1 MDRRA
6 KTEANSGRRLE
17 MNTVLYF
24 AGLKEKTGLDK
35 EEFMFL
41 GKTVK
46 QLLEELQS
54 KYEGLADGIIQ
65 VAINEEYALLDDII
79 EEKDIIA
86 LIPPVS
92 GG

>member
-1 MDRRA
+1 MDRRT
-6 KTEANSGRRLE
+6 KTEANSGRRAK
-17 MNTVLYF
+17 MITVLYF

-35 EEFMFL
+35 EEFIFS

-46 QLLEELQS
+46 QLLEELQR
-54 KYEGLADGIIQ
+54 KYEGLSDGIIQ
-65 VAINEEYALLDDII
+65 VAINEEYALPEDII

>member
-1 MDRRA
+1 MI
-6 KTEANSGRRLE
+6 
-17 MNTVLYF
+17 TVLYF
-24 AGLKEKTGLDK
+24 AGLKEKTGTDK
-35 EEFMFL
+35 EEFVFS

-46 QLLEELQS
+46 QLLEELQR

-79 EEKDIIA
+79 HERDTIA

>member
-1 MDRRA
+1 MDRRP
-6 KTEANSGRRLE
+6 KTNASSGRRIE
-17 MNTVLYF
+17 MITVLYF
-24 AGLKEKTGLDK
+24 AGLKEKTGVDK
-35 EEFMFL
+35 EEFTFA

-46 QLLEELQS
+46 QLLEELRR

>member
-1 MDRRA
+1 MDRGP
-6 KTEANSGRRLE
+6 KTEASSGRRGN
-17 MNTVLYF
+17 MITVLYF
-24 AGLKEKTGLDK
+24 AGLKEKTGLAK
-35 EEFMFL
+35 EEFMFS

-46 QLLEELQS
+46 HLLEELQA

-65 VAINEEYALLDDII
+65 VAINEEYALPDDII

>member
-1 MDRRA
+1 MI
-6 KTEANSGRRLE
+6 
-17 MNTVLYF
+17 TVLYF
-24 AGLKEKTGLDK
+24 AGLKEKTGLEK
-35 EEFMFL
+35 EEFTFS

-46 QLLEELQS
+46 QLLEELQR
-54 KYEGLADGIIQ
+54 KYEGLADGVIQ

-79 EEKDIIA
+79 QERDTIA

>member
-1 MDRRA
+1 
-6 KTEANSGRRLE
+6 

-24 AGLKEKTGLDK
+24 AALKEKTGIAK
-35 EEFMFL
+35 EEFNFS

-46 QLLEELQS
+46 QLLEELHQ
-54 KYEGLADGIIQ
+54 KYEGLADGLIQ
-65 VAINEEYALLDDII
+65 VAINEEYALLDDVIQ
-79 EEKDIIA
+79 ERDTIA

>member
-1 MDRRA
+1 MI
-6 KTEANSGRRLE
+6 
-17 MNTVLYF
+17 TVLYF
-24 AGLKEKTGLDK
+24 AGLKEKTGLDR
-35 EEFMFL
+35 EEFRFS

-46 QLLEELQS
+46 QLIEELQQ

-79 EEKDIIA
+79 QERDTIA
-86 LIPPVS
+86 MIPPVS

>member
-1 MDRRA
+1 
-6 KTEANSGRRLE
+6 

-35 EEFMFL
+35 EEFMFS

-46 QLLEELQS
+46 QLIEELQN

>member
-1 MDRRA
+1 MI
-6 KTEANSGRRLE
+6 
-17 MNTVLYF
+17 TVLYF
-24 AGLKEKTGLDK
+24 AGLKEKTGIEK
-35 EEFMFL
+35 EEFVFS

-46 QLLEELQS
+46 QLLEELQR

-65 VAINEEYALLDDII
+65 VAINEEYASIDDII
-79 EEKDIIA
+79 QERDIIA

>member
-1 MDRRA
+1 MI
-6 KTEANSGRRLE
+6 
-17 MNTVLYF
+17 TVLYF

-35 EEFMFL
+35 EEFIFS

-46 QLLEELQS
+46 QLLEELQR
-54 KYEGLADGIIQ
+54 KYEGLSEGIIH
-65 VAINEEYALLDDII
+65 VAINEEYALPEDII